1 MEAAASAGQLKEVIP
16 PLHRKSRC
24 AEKKWSLSAGHA
36 EGRKNGNAGCGS
48 VLDMVVQTKSF
59 KYLNQPAGRGGPDQE
74 PCLNL
79 CQIHAVIRVDRN
91 FPGRGHELESVR
103 HTDP

>member
-36 EGRKNGNAGCGS
+36 EGRKNGSAGCGS
-48 VLDMVVQTKSF
+48 VIDMVVQTKSF
-59 KYLNQPAGRGGPDQE
+59 KYLNQDRKSTRLNSSHVAISYAVF
-74 PCLNL
+74 CLKKKKKATEM
-79 CQIHAVIRVDRN
+79 CRPTSSASRDI
-91 FPGRGHELESVR
+91 
-103 HTDP
+103 